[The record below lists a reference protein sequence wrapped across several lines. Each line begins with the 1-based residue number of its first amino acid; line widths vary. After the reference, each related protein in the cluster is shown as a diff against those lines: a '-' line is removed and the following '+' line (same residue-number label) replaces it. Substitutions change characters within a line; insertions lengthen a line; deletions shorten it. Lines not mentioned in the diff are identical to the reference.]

1 MLTTAQSQPKQPNSK
16 KLLRWQ
22 KVKHTPFSRQKDVFG
37 AAFTF
42 MFFLWWDG
50 RSPSA
55 ATQLKRAKWLVG
67 KMLELGPTFI
77 KVGQSLSTRIDL
89 FPPPYVK
96 ALTELQDKV
105 PAFDSKDA
113 IAIIESELG
122 KPVFTVYRDF
132 SLEPLAAASL
142 GQVHRA
148 RLHTGDEVVV
158 KVQRPKLK
166 ELFDLDFIVCGQLI
180 KVLRRYFKWMKQ
192 HDLKGIFDEF
202 FTILYQEIDYRQEG
216 KNADRFR
223 HNFANNPEI
232 IVPKV
237 YWEYS
242 SAKILTLEFV
252 PGIKINDLPT
262 LAAYNIDPK
271 VINEIGIRCYLKQF
285 LQDGFFHADPHPG
298 NLAVTTDGC
307 LVFYDYGMMS
317 EVVTVDRDQMVKTF
331 LAIIRKDANSLVDT
345 LTAMGL
351 IEKVADMTAI
361 KRMMKFVLERF
372 TEKPVDIKE
381 FGEIKSELYVI
392 FEKQPFRL
400 PPKMTYLLKSLST
413 LAGVALILDPEY
425 NFKSAA
431 QPFMKSLVIN
441 QGGGILGGIIR
452 QTQEFISSKINQP
465 SPTEILL
472 RRLEER
478 IEQGELK
485 VQVSSVESDRT
496 LRQINLGV
504 KSLIYACL
512 GGFMFLSGAVLLLGN
527 FTNWAIITFAIAF
540 VNFIYLWRTMA
551 RLSFRERLERFVEK

>member
-1 MLTTAQSQPKQPNSK
+1 MLTIAQPNSN

-22 KVKHTPFSRQKDVFG
+22 KVRHTSFSRQKDIFG
-37 AAFTF
+37 TAFTF
-42 MFFLWWDG
+42 IFFLWWEG
-50 RSPSA
+50 RSPTSA
-55 ATQLKRAKWLVG
+55 TKSKRAKWLVA
-67 KMLELGPTFI
+67 KMLDLGPTFI

-89 FPPPYVK
+89 FSPEYVQ
-96 ALTELQDKV
+96 AFSELQDKV

-122 KPVFTVYRDF
+122 KPIFTIYRDF
-132 SLEPLAAASL
+132 GMEPIAAASL

-148 RLHTGDEVVV
+148 RLHTGDEVVI

-166 ELFDLDFIVCGQLI
+166 ELFDLDLVVCGQLI

-192 HDLKGIFDEF
+192 YDLEGIFDEF

-223 HNFANNPEI
+223 ANFANNHEI

-242 SAKILTLEFV
+242 SVKVLTLEFV
-252 PGIKINDLPT
+252 PGIKINDLQT
-262 LAAYNIDPK
+262 LAANNIDPK
-271 VINEIGIRCYLKQF
+271 AINEIGIRCYLKQF

-307 LVFYDYGMMS
+307 LVFYDYGMMA
-317 EVVTVDRDQMVKTF
+317 EVVTFDRDQMVKTF
-331 LAIIRKDANSLVDT
+331 FAVIRKDANTLVDT
-345 LTAMGL
+345 LTSMGL
-351 IEKVADMTAI
+351 IEKIGDMTAI

-381 FGEIKSELYVI
+381 FDEIKSELYVI

-425 NFKSAA
+425 NFRTAA
-431 QPFMKSLVIN
+431 QPFIKSLVVN
-441 QGGGILGGIIR
+441 QGGGIMGGVIR

-465 SPTEILL
+465 SGTELIL

-478 IEQGELK
+478 IEQGELRF
-485 VQVSSVESDRT
+485 QVSSVESDRT
-496 LRQINLGV
+496 LKQINLAV
-504 KSLIYACL
+504 KSLIYACI
-512 GGFMFLSGAVLLLGN
+512 GGFMFLAGTVLLLGN
-527 FTNWAIITFAIAF
+527 FTNWAIVTFAIAF
-540 VNFIYLWRTMA
+540 LSFIHLWRSMSK
-551 RLSFRERLERFVEK
+551 LSFREKLDQFVEK

>member
-1 MLTTAQSQPKQPNSK
+1 MLTIAQPNSH

-22 KVKHTPFSRQKDVFG
+22 KVRHTSFSRQKDIFG
-37 AAFTF
+37 AALTF
-42 MFFLWWDG
+42 IFFLWWEG
-50 RSPSA
+50 RSPTSV
-55 ATQLKRAKWLVG
+55 TKSKRAKWLVA
-67 KMLELGPTFI
+67 KMLDLGPTFI

-89 FPPPYVK
+89 FSPEYVQ
-96 ALTELQDKV
+96 AFSELQDKV

-122 KPVFTVYRDF
+122 KPIFTIYRDF
-132 SLEPLAAASL
+132 GMEPIAAASL

-148 RLHTGDEVVV
+148 RLHTGDEVVI

-166 ELFDLDFIVCGQLI
+166 ELFDLDLIVCGQLI

-192 HDLKGIFDEF
+192 YDLEGIFDEF

-223 HNFANNPEI
+223 ANFANNHEI

-242 SAKILTLEFV
+242 SVKVLTLEFV
-252 PGIKINDLPT
+252 PGIKINDLQT
-262 LAAYNIDPK
+262 LAANNIDPK
-271 VINEIGIRCYLKQF
+271 AINEIGIRCYLKQF

-307 LVFYDYGMMS
+307 LVFYDYGMMA
-317 EVVTVDRDQMVKTF
+317 EVVTFDRDQMVKTF
-331 LAIIRKDANSLVDT
+331 FAVIRKDANTLVDT
-345 LTAMGL
+345 LTSMGL
-351 IEKVADMTAI
+351 IEKIGDMTAI

-425 NFKSAA
+425 NFRTAA
-431 QPFMKSLVIN
+431 QPFIKSLVVN
-441 QGGGILGGIIR
+441 QGGGFMGGVIR
-452 QTQEFISSKINQP
+452 QTQEFIGSKINQP
-465 SPTEILL
+465 SGTELIL

-478 IEQGELK
+478 IEQGELRF
-485 VQVSSVESDRT
+485 QVSSVESDRT
-496 LRQINLGV
+496 LKQINLAV
-504 KSLIYACL
+504 KSLIYACI
-512 GGFMFLSGAVLLLGN
+512 GGFMFLAGTVLLLGN
-527 FTNWAIITFAIAF
+527 FTNWAIVTFAIAF
-540 VNFIYLWRTMA
+540 LSFIHLWRSMSK
-551 RLSFRERLERFVEK
+551 LSYREKLDRFVEK

>member
-1 MLTTAQSQPKQPNSK
+1 MLTTTAQPNSK

-22 KVKHTPFSRQKDVFG
+22 KVKHTSFSRQRDIFG

-42 MFFLWWDG
+42 IFFLWWDG
-50 RSPSA
+50 RSPSS
-55 ATQLKRAKWLVG
+55 ATQSKRAKWLVS

-89 FPPPYVK
+89 FSPEYVR
-96 ALTELQDKV
+96 AFSELQDKV
-105 PAFDSKDA
+105 PAFDSQDA
-113 IAIIESELG
+113 IAIIETELG
-122 KPVFTVYRDF
+122 KSVFSIYRDF
-132 SLEPLAAASL
+132 NLEPLAAASL

-148 RLHTGDEVVV
+148 MLHTGDDVVI

-166 ELFDLDFIVCGQLI
+166 ELFDLDVVVCGQLV
-180 KVLRRYFKWMKQ
+180 KVLRRHFKWMKQ
-192 HDLKGIFDEF
+192 HDLQGIFNEF

-216 KNADRFR
+216 RNADRFR
-223 HNFANNPEI
+223 ANFVNNPEV

-242 SAKILTLEFV
+242 SAKVLTLEFV
-252 PGIKINDLPT
+252 PGIKINDIET
-262 LAAYNIDPK
+262 LVAHNIDPK
-271 VINEIGIRCYLKQF
+271 AINEIGIRCYLKQF

-298 NLAVTTDGC
+298 NLAVTKEGC

-317 EVVTVDRDQMVKTF
+317 EVVTFDRDQMVKTF
-331 LAIIRKDANSLVDT
+331 LAVLRKDANSVVDT
-345 LTAMGL
+345 LSAMGL
-351 IEKVADMTAI
+351 IEKVGDMTAI

-413 LAGVALILDPEY
+413 LAGVALTLDPEY

-431 QPFMKSLVIN
+431 QPFMKSLIVN
-441 QGGGILGGIIR
+441 QGGGMLGAIAR

-465 SPTEILL
+465 SGTEILL

-478 IEQGELK
+478 IDQGELR
-485 VQVSSVESDRT
+485 VQVTSIESDRT
-496 LRQINLGV
+496 LKQINLGV
-504 KSLIYACL
+504 KSLIYACV
-512 GGFMFLSGAVLLLGN
+512 GGFMFLSGTILLLGN
-527 FTNWAIITFAIAF
+527 FANWAIVTFAIAALS
-540 VNFIYLWRTMA
+540 FISLWRTLT
-551 RLSFRERLERFVEK
+551 RLSFREKLDQFIEK

>member
-1 MLTTAQSQPKQPNSK
+1 MLTIAQPNSN

-22 KVKHTPFSRQKDVFG
+22 KVRHTSFSRQKDIFG

-42 MFFLWWDG
+42 IFFLWWEG
-50 RSPSA
+50 RSPTSA
-55 ATQLKRAKWLVG
+55 TKSKRAKWLVA
-67 KMLELGPTFI
+67 KMLDLGPTFI

-89 FPPPYVK
+89 FSPEYVQ
-96 ALTELQDKV
+96 AFSELQDKV

-122 KPVFTVYRDF
+122 KPIFTIYRDF
-132 SLEPLAAASL
+132 GMEPIAAASL

-148 RLHTGDEVVV
+148 RLHTGDEVVI

-166 ELFDLDFIVCGQLI
+166 ELFDLDLVVCGQLI

-192 HDLKGIFDEF
+192 YDLEGIFDEF

-223 HNFANNPEI
+223 ANFANNHEI

-242 SAKILTLEFV
+242 SVKVLTLEFV
-252 PGIKINDLPT
+252 PGIKINDLQT
-262 LAAYNIDPK
+262 LAANNIDPK
-271 VINEIGIRCYLKQF
+271 AINEIGIRCYLKQF

-307 LVFYDYGMMS
+307 LVFYDYGMMA
-317 EVVTVDRDQMVKTF
+317 EVVTFDRDQMVKTF
-331 LAIIRKDANSLVDT
+331 FAVIRKDANTLVDT
-345 LTAMGL
+345 LTSMGL
-351 IEKVADMTAI
+351 IEKIGDMTAI
-361 KRMMKFVLERF
+361 KRMMKFVLDRF

-425 NFKSAA
+425 NFRTAA
-431 QPFMKSLVIN
+431 QPFIKSLVVN
-441 QGGGILGGIIR
+441 QGGGLMGGVIR

-465 SPTEILL
+465 SGTELIL

-478 IEQGELK
+478 IEQGELRF
-485 VQVSSVESDRT
+485 QVSSVESDRT
-496 LRQINLGV
+496 LKQINLAV
-504 KSLIYACL
+504 KSLIYACI
-512 GGFMFLSGAVLLLGN
+512 GGFMFLGGTVLLLGN

-540 VNFIYLWRTMA
+540 LSFIHLWRSMSK
-551 RLSFRERLERFVEK
+551 LSFREKLDQFVEK